1 MSQSFTF
8 EAEPFELS
16 ALDLPESIPPGGG
29 RFQRE
34 TFEEEFP
41 ALEIETG
48 EDFEAIPPGGGRFR
62 REIESLEFEAPG
74 PAAPAPPQHCV
85 PVPHI
90 LTTPA
95 AIARARAFNARAARS
110 LLWGNL
116 LDQIEVNIFRCP
128 RAAGRLSPENFAQAT
143 ALFQRQQGLTVDGM
157 LGPITWRRMKAIRV
171 ERDPFPRAPLNQ
183 DFDATAN
190 AGLCEMHTHPAID
203 IGVIGGIPIPAVADG
218 LVIYAGPV
226 GSIQSCPVA
235 TGCANGTAVVA
246 ACTTL
251 SYGRG

>member
-48 EDFEAIPPGGGRFR
+48 EDFEAICRARTFSPRDRVAGRFR
-62 REIESLEFEAPG
+62 ATRPRSARAAAALCAG
-74 PAAPAPPQHCV
+74 PAA
-85 PVPHI
+85 

-95 AIARARAFNARAARS
+95 AIARARLSNAGAARS
-110 LLWGNL
+110 LLWGTPL
-116 LDQIEVNIFRCP
+116 HQIRVNIFRCP

-143 ALFQRQQGLTVDGM
+143 ALFSAQQAETVDGTS
-157 LGPITWRRMKAIRV
+157 GPITWRRMKAIRV
-171 ERDPFPRAPLNQ
+171 KRDPFPRAPLNQ
-183 DFDATAN
+183 DFDADRKRRT
-190 AGLCEMHTHPAID
+190 LLDCHPSREHRHRRHRRHTHS
-203 IGVIGGIPIPAVADG
+203 GG
-218 LVIYAGPV
+218 
-226 GSIQSCPVA
+226 
-235 TGCANGTAVVA
+235 
-246 ACTTL
+246 
-251 SYGRG
+251 GRRSW